1 MDWIKKLIIK
11 ASLKNRCLVVIVIVI
26 IIKECY
32 YNMDITFKYLLIF
45 FRININESL
54 NKEFI

>member
-11 ASLKNRCLVVIVIVI
+11 ASLKNRCLVVIVI